1 MSQPNKQPRR
11 KLRSNGVRARDVDKL
26 IKALR
31 ALDRIV
37 VEISTRL
44 YEIPPRDRLA
54 MREQNR
60 RLHDTI
66 RERLSL
72 FLDSPQRG
80 V

>member
-1 MSQPNKQPRR
+1 MSQPNQQPWR
-11 KLRSNGVRARDVDKL
+11 KLRSHGVQARDVDKL
-26 IKALR
+26 LDALR

-44 YEIPPRDRLA
+44 YKIPPRDRAA

-66 RERLSL
+66 RERLSV
-72 FLDSPQRG
+72 FLDSSQRG
-80 V
+80 I